1 MTTTVNETKVITLLD
16 GSTVNAR
23 PLKLSLLR
31 DFMKVFGKIAEVAED
46 NDKSLDLL
54 LECVQIAFKQFS
66 PDLAAKPVKDL
77 EEVLDIQI
85 VYQIVEEAS
94 GIKVGE
100 GLF

>member
-1 MTTTVNETKVITLLD
+1 MATTVNETKVITLLD
-16 GSTVNAR
+16 GTTVNAR

-31 DFMKVFGKIAEVAED
+31 DFMKTFAKISEVAED

-54 LECVQIAFKQFS
+54 IDCVKIAFKQFA
-66 PDLAAKPVKDL
+66 PELAAKEAKDL
-77 EEVLDIQI
+77 EEVLDIQL

-100 GLF
+100 SLF

>member
-31 DFMKVFGKIAEVAED
+31 DFMNTFAKIADVSED

-54 LECVQIAFKQFS
+54 IQCVQIAFKQFA
-66 PDLAAKPVKDL
+66 PDLAAKDAKDL
-77 EEVLDIQI
+77 EDVLDIKL

-94 GIKVGE
+94 GIKVGD

>member
-31 DFMKVFGKIAEVAED
+31 DFMKTFTKISDVAED

-54 LECVQIAFKQFS
+54 LECVQIALKQFA
-66 PDLAAKPVKDL
+66 PELAAKPAKDL
-77 EEVLDIQI
+77 EDVLDIQI

-94 GIKVGE
+94 GIKVGD

>member
-1 MTTTVNETKVITLLD
+1 MATTVNETKVITLLD

-31 DFMKVFGKIAEVAED
+31 EFMNTFTKIQDVADD

-54 LECVQIAFKQFS
+54 LECVKIAFKQFS
-66 PDLAAKPVKDL
+66 PDLAAKETKDL
-77 EEVLDIQI
+77 EDVLDIKI
-85 VYQIVEEAS
+85 VYEIIEEAS